1 MKADVFCV
9 LSSIQSRSVMFSRV
23 SRGGFRRTK
32 VTFAS
37 LAPCFEKKSKV
48 NNNNSTEKKWQ
59 KMSKTFYIAA
69 DLHAF
74 RRKSSVRACVQ
85 RTWLSH
91 TDEEIFEC
99 HVKHKLTRGK
109 FVAAHVI
116 AHDL

>member
-1 MKADVFCV
+1 
-9 LSSIQSRSVMFSRV
+9 
-23 SRGGFRRTK
+23 
-32 VTFAS
+32 
-37 LAPCFEKKSKV
+37 
-48 NNNNSTEKKWQ
+48 
-59 KMSKTFYIAA
+59 MSKTFYIAA